1 MSIKYLNISEKDFSA
16 SKCIQKFLP
25 LERALQLLD
34 TKKLWF
40 SNPAKW
46 PDPVVSL
53 TEFIGTLANF
63 RGIM

>member
-1 MSIKYLNISEKDFSA
+1 MPIKYLNISEKDFSA

-46 PDPVVSL
+46 PDP
-53 TEFIGTLANF
+53 F
-63 RGIM
+63 